1 MIAFV
6 FLLLTLQATP
16 ELNQRVEAGL
26 RARRAGDLDAAIRE
40 FKRVVELAPN
50 LAAAHVNLG
59 AVYFDKNDYDNA
71 IPLLKR
77 ALELNADLPG
87 AHHMLGV
94 ALLARG
100 YAAQALPHLEKVQ
113 ADDLL
118 GVALLESGRVR
129 EAIDRLESALLKRPD
144 DPDLLYYL
152 SQAHGRLSKQLFDRL
167 AAGQSPRKDQM
178 LGEAQAAA
186 GNRDA
191 AEKHFRAALEK
202 RADLHGVHLAL
213 GELALGAGDYENA
226 AREFREET
234 RLAPGSAVA
243 AYKLGVVLLNR
254 GQTREAITELERA
267 GSLQADMP
275 ETLLELGKALV
286 AANEPARAEKTLRKV
301 VELEP
306 ASALAETAHFQL
318 AQLYRRLGR
327 TADADRE
334 MKLFQEMRKSRK

>member
-6 FLLLTLQATP
+6 LLLLIPQATP

-26 RARRAGDLDAAIRE
+26 KARRAGDLDAAIRE
-40 FKRVVELAPN
+40 FKRVVELAPD

-59 AVYFDKNDYDNA
+59 AAYFDKKDYDNA
-71 IPLLKR
+71 IPSLKR

-87 AHHMLGV
+87 AHQMLGV

-100 YAAQALPHLEKVQ
+100 YAAQAVPHLEKVQ
-113 ADDLL
+113 AGDLL

-129 EAIDRLESALLKRPD
+129 EAIDRLESALLERPD

-167 AAGQSPRKDQM
+167 ARLESPRTDQA

-202 RADLHGVHLAL
+202 RPDLHGPHLAL

-243 AYKLGVVLLNR
+243 AYKLGVVSLSR
-254 GQTREAITELERA
+254 GQTREAIAELKRA
-267 GSLQADMP
+267 DSLQPEMP
-275 ETLLELGKALV
+275 ETLLELGKAM
-286 AANEPARAEKTLRKV
+286 AAAGEPAQAEKPLRKV
-301 VELEP
+301 LELEP
-306 ASALAETAHFQL
+306 ASALAEAAHYQL
-318 AQLYRRLGR
+318 AQIYRRMGR
-327 TADADRE
+327 TEEADRE
-334 MKLFQEMRKSRK
+334 MKLFQEIRKSRK